1 MTSTAPGTWPGRRR
15 SREVR
20 RQDRHQADHIGR
32 QHAELRGPHHHRQG
46 AVVEAAAQGETV
58 SALEEYQL
66 AKEMFNECVLSETAD
81 AAIAELEAALAE
93 RERQLNE
100 AMSRLFR
107 IDGHF
112 ASNLM
117 GIWKNRARAEE
128 GSE

>member
-1 MTSTAPGTWPGRRR
+1 M
-15 SREVR
+15 
-20 RQDRHQADHIGR
+20 
-32 QHAELRGPHHHRQG
+32 
-46 AVVEAAAQGETV
+46 
-58 SALEEYQL
+58 SALEEYR
-66 AKEMFNECVLSETAD
+66 AECERWSKWGIPFEARPTDADKAD